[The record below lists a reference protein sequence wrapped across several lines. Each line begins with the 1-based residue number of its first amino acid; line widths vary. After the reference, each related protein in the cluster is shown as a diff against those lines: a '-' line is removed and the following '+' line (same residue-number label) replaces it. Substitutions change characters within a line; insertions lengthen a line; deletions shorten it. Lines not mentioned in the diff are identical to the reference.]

1 MSKKILILL
10 SFLLLQVTSYRAIA
24 AIGDWKAYMAYSE
37 VQEIE
42 QAGNLIF
49 VQASN
54 NLYVYNQNDQSIQ
67 TFSKMDYLSDC
78 GIQHIA
84 YNKATKRLLI
94 LYNNAN
100 MDLMNISN
108 YDVQNLSDY
117 YSASTTGD
125 KTVNDIYMYGKYA
138 YMSNGFGIIKVNVAD
153 GEISD
158 TYNLGFKVNWCEIK
172 DSHIYAYSQTNGQY
186 RALLTSNL
194 LDKNNWSKVGGYVVK
209 KQEDKSKLKQL
220 VSTLNPGG
228 PKYNYFGFMKFANGQ
243 LYTCGGGYTVGITRP
258 GCIQL
263 LKNKEWNI
271 FSDDNITSKT
281 NVRYENIESLDYDP
295 TDINHI
301 FAGGRNG
308 LYEYKNGIFENYY
321 NYTNSPI
328 ERYNG
333 RSIEYELVIGTKI
346 DNNGNLW
353 LLNSQAPTQ
362 SLIEYTKDKKW
373 VSHSLPTL
381 MRLDDKDF
389 KNKSLGLLGN
399 MMIDSRGLLWFVNNH
414 WTIPS
419 LYCYQI
425 SKNNSEEKLNAYTHF
440 TNQDGTEITL
450 SFVRCVVEDKEK
462 NIWAGTN
469 AGPILLSP
477 EQITA
482 STPVF
487 TQVKVPRNDGT
498 NYADYLLSGVD
509 ISCIGIDG
517 ANRKWFGTKGNGV
530 YLISKDN
537 LSEIHHFTK
546 SNSPLLSDGIESIA
560 IDENTGEVFFGTDKG
575 LCSYMSDAS
584 TPNENMN
591 SDNVWAYPNPVKP
604 DYTGSITI
612 VGLSDNAD
620 VKITTSNGILVNE
633 GKSNGGSYIWNGYD
647 KKGKKVASGIY
658 MVTTATKNGKKG
670 AVCKIAIIK
679 ATDKK

>member
-117 YSASTTGD
+117 YSASTTGE

-194 LDKNNWSKVGGYVVK
+194 LDKNNWSKVGGYVAK
-209 KQEDKSKLKQL
+209 KQEDKSALKQII
-220 VSTLNPGG
+220 STLQSGG
-228 PKYNYFGFMKFANGQ
+228 PKYNNFYGMRFVNNL
-243 LYTCGGGYTVGITRP
+243 LYTCGGLWGHLIDDGRP
-258 GCIQL
+258 GTIQVL
-263 LKNKEWNI
+263 DKDNWTI
-271 FSDDNITSKT
+271 YDDSIAEKT
-281 NVRYENIESLDYDP
+281 GIKYVDVNSVDVDPLDP
-295 TDINHI
+295 NHV
-301 FAGGRNG
+301 FAGAKSG
-308 LYEYKNGIFENYY
+308 LYEFQNGKFIKHYNSENSLITSFNNTSKNYQLITSVKFD
-321 NYTNSPI
+321 T
-328 ERYNG
+328 
-333 RSIEYELVIGTKI
+333 
-346 DNNGNLW
+346 DGNLW
-353 LLNSQAPTQ
+353 MLNSQSPSNQ
-362 SLIEYTKDKKW
+362 SLIEYTKDGKW
-373 VSHSLPTL
+373 VSHHKPELYNLGSLECL
-381 MRLDDKDF
+381 MQ
-389 KNKSLGLLGN
+389 
-399 MMIDSRGLLWFVNNH
+399 DSRGLLWFVNNH
-414 WTIPS
+414 HELPS
-419 LYCYQI
+419 IYCYQA
-425 SKNNSEEKLNAYTHF
+425 STDQLNKYSSFVNEDGATLSPVFVRYVTEDK
-440 TNQDGTEITL
+440 NQD
-450 SFVRCVVEDKEK
+450 
-462 NIWAGTN
+462 IWIGTN
-469 AGPILLSP
+469 IGPLLLYKKD
-477 EQITA
+477 IT
-482 STPVF
+482 SDTPIF

-509 ISCIGIDG
+509 ISCIAIDG
-517 ANRKWFGTKGNGV
+517 SNRKWFGTNGNGIYV
-530 YLISKDN
+530 ISNDC
-537 LSEIHHFTK
+537 LTQIYHFTTNN
-546 SNSPLLSDGIESIA
+546 SNLLSNNIEAIA
-560 IDENTGEVFFGTDKG
+560 INEQTGEVFAGTDKG

-584 TPNENMN
+584 SPNNEMTK
-591 SDNVWAYPNPVKP
+591 DNVWAYPNPVKP
-604 DYTGSITI
+604 DYTGLITI
-612 VGLSDNAD
+612 TGLSFDAD
-620 VKITTSNGILVNE
+620 IKIVTTNGILVNQ
-633 GKSNGGSYIWNGYD
+633 GRSNGGTYTWNGKD
-647 KKGKKVASGIY
+647 LKGQKVASGIY
-658 MVTTATKNGKKG
+658 MVETATSDGSKG
-670 AVCKIAIIK
+670 TVCKIAIVK
-679 ATDKK
+679 

>member
-84 YNKATKRLLI
+84 YNKAAKRLLI
-94 LYNNAN
+94 FYSNAN

-194 LDKNNWSKVGGYVVK
+194 LDKNNWSKVGGYVAK
-209 KQEDKSKLKQL
+209 KQEDKSALKQII
-220 VSTLNPGG
+220 STLQPGG
-228 PKYNYFGFMKFANGQ
+228 PKYNNFYGMRFVNNL
-243 LYTCGGGYTVGITRP
+243 LYTCGGLWGHLIDAGRP
-258 GCIQL
+258 GTIQL
-263 LKNKEWNI
+263 LDKGNWTI
-271 FSDDNITSKT
+271 YDDSIAAKT
-281 NVRYENIESLDYDP
+281 GIKYVDVNSVDVDPLDP
-295 TDINHI
+295 NHV
-301 FAGGRNG
+301 FAGAKSG
-308 LYEYKNGIFENYY
+308 LYEFQNGKFIKHYNSENSLITSFNNQSKNYQLITSVKFD
-321 NYTNSPI
+321 T
-328 ERYNG
+328 
-333 RSIEYELVIGTKI
+333 
-346 DNNGNLW
+346 DGNLW
-353 LLNSQAPTQ
+353 MLNSQSPSNQ
-362 SLIEYTKDKKW
+362 SLIEYTKDGKW
-373 VSHSLPTL
+373 VSHHKPELYNLGSLECL
-381 MRLDDKDF
+381 MQ
-389 KNKSLGLLGN
+389 
-399 MMIDSRGLLWFVNNH
+399 DSRGLLWFVNNH
-414 WTIPS
+414 HELPS
-419 LYCYQI
+419 IYCYQA
-425 SKNNSEEKLNAYTHF
+425 STDQLNKYSSFVNEDGATLSPVFVRYVTEDK
-440 TNQDGTEITL
+440 NQD
-450 SFVRCVVEDKEK
+450 
-462 NIWAGTN
+462 IWIGTN
-469 AGPILLSP
+469 IGPLLLYKKD
-477 EQITA
+477 IT
-482 STPVF
+482 SDTPIF

-509 ISCIGIDG
+509 ISCIAIDG
-517 ANRKWFGTKGNGV
+517 SNRKWFGTNGNGIYV
-530 YLISKDN
+530 ISNDC
-537 LSEIHHFTK
+537 LTQIYHFTTNN
-546 SNSPLLSDGIESIA
+546 SNLLSNNIEAIA
-560 IDENTGEVFFGTDKG
+560 INEQTGEVFAGTDKG

-584 TPNENMN
+584 SPNNEMTK
-591 SDNVWAYPNPVKP
+591 DNVWAYPNPVKP
-604 DYTGSITI
+604 DYTGLITI
-612 VGLSDNAD
+612 TGLSFDAD
-620 VKITTSNGILVNE
+620 IKIVTTNGILVNQ
-633 GKSNGGSYIWNGYD
+633 GRSNGGTYTWNGKD
-647 KKGKKVASGIY
+647 LKGQKVASGIY
-658 MVTTATKNGKKG
+658 MVETATSDGSKG
-670 AVCKIAIIK
+670 TVCKIAIVK
-679 ATDKK
+679 